1 MFLAPLLRSLDADT
15 AHAMLLSYIGER
27 GITAYPVP
35 ITVEDVGGV
44 EQAKAIILFM
54 VSETTFLSFLNLCF
68 PILLSC

>member
-1 MFLAPLLRSLDADT
+1 
-15 AHAMLLSYIGER
+15 MLLSYIGER

-54 VSETTFLSFLNLCF
+54 VSRTSAFLSSF
-68 PILLSC
+68 